1 MIKHFKNILNFF
13 ERNYKALYI
22 FSFVFLILFTLP
34 RFNQNNFSIVKK
46 LVGNNGHLGE
56 YSIDTEN
63 YINIIE
69 YMRGDDSQLSNKQI
83 SQPYTYRVLPLFIS
97 SLFTFDSFTSLN
109 FLSLISLLIA
119 LFFQYKILDFLNI
132 SGSIRILASF
142 MFTISFP
149 IFYFGTSGFVDPFLI
164 MLLYICI
171 LFILKKQDSKFLIFL
186 FLASLSKE
194 TSILLIPFFFLHNQ
208 KNSKTI
214 LNTSIAIL
222 LYIVGTYI
230 ARNVIDLPKEFI
242 WEFDLENLIFN
253 LTRPRAY
260 FSYLIAYS
268 YFLPFIYLAY
278 KDIKDKQN
286 QSLIYTI
293 VLANCVYIFA
303 FFSAY
308 PDSRLIWT
316 AYPFSIILI
325 SRYFHNFVNKQKI
338 S

>member
-1 MIKHFKNILNFF
+1 M
-13 ERNYKALYI
+13 
-22 FSFVFLILFTLP
+22 FTLP

-56 YSIDTEN
+56 YSIDTQN
-63 YINIIE
+63 YINIIK
-69 YMRGDDSQLSNKQI
+69 YMRGDDSQLLNKQI
-83 SQPYTYRVLPLFIS
+83 NQPYTYRVLPLYIS
-97 SLFTFDSFTSLN
+97 SLFPFDSFTSLN
-109 FLSLISLLIA
+109 FLCLLSLLVA
-119 LFFQYKILDFLNI
+119 LFFQYKILAINRINNNI
-132 SGSIRILASF
+132 KILASF
-142 MFTISFP
+142 FFTISFP
-149 IFYFGTSGFVDPFLI
+149 VFYFGTSGFVDPFLI
-164 MLLYICI
+164 MLLYIC
-171 LFILKKQDSKFLIFL
+171 LYFILTNHNSKFLIFL

-194 TSILLIPFFFLHNQ
+194 TSILLILFFFLHNQ

-260 FSYLIAYS
+260 FSYIIAYS

-286 QSLIYTI
+286 QSLFYTI

-316 AYPFSIILI
+316 AYPFTIILV
-325 SRYFHNFVNKQKI
+325 SRYFHNFANKQKI